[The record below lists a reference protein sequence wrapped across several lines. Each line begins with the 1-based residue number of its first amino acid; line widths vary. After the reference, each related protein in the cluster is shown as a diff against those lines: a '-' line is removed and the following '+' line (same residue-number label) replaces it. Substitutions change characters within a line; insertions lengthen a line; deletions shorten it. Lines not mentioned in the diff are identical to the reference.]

1 MTDPQLPPPSGV
13 VPPPPVFPTPT
24 AYPAAPAS
32 SVPAPPPGAYRVPVG
47 GYTAPAGAYAVP
59 ETASRPSGF
68 LGMLA
73 LSLAL
78 VAAVVTPIIAGINAF
93 EIGRLVPQGLSA
105 GNGDLSALS
114 PARDQVLWA
123 ELSFW
128 TGAALGVAAIV
139 LGILAIRRRQGRGAG
154 IAAIVVAAAA
164 AVLFFV
170 VLVIAFA
177 TGSAAGFGAYTA

>member
-1 MTDPQLPPPSGV
+1 
-13 VPPPPVFPTPT
+13 
-24 AYPAAPAS
+24 
-32 SVPAPPPGAYRVPVG
+32 
-47 GYTAPAGAYAVP
+47 
-59 ETASRPSGF
+59 
-68 LGMLA
+68 MLA

-164 AVLFFV
+164 SVLFFV